1 MVVFINHILLAV
13 YRAGA
18 QDVDE
23 RSLRWSEQH
32 YPAIDEAM
40 RRGFLIR
47 MSDVRGSRFS
57 LTRLGY
63 TEIGVSPPPFTK
75 FEILKRAVR
84 FLLFVR

>member
-18 QDVDE
+18 QDVNE
-23 RSLRWSEQH
+23 RSLRWSEHH
-32 YPAIDEAM
+32 YTAIDEAM
-40 RRGFLIR
+40 RRGLLIR

-63 TEIGVSPPPFTK
+63 AEIGVSPPRFTK
-75 FEILKRAVR
+75 FEILKKAVR